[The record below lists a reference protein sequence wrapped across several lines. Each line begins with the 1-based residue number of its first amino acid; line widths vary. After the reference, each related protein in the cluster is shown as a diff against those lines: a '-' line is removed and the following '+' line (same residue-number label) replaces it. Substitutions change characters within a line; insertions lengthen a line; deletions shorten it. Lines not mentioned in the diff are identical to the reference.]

1 MSIKLSYD
9 ICKTVQNMHVT
20 FINKSKKL
28 KELQNEIKSLK
39 NISQPFKISCSN
51 TLDEQ
56 QNRIKMQVEDT
67 QNRINKNK
75 QAIKNIDTTL
85 KEKYNDIKSVNDL
98 LKNKYKS
105 IGLVTNEYDYE
116 KMGNTLLTNLKNE
129 IENLNQQKETIKIRL
144 NKNKSILADLKN
156 KLDFLLYP
164 NKETLNFLFYTEVF
178 PNRIERESI
187 PKQKINI
194 DCINNMINIHEK
206 GLFISQES
214 KRKISTYKEFLKK

>member
-9 ICKTVQNMHVT
+9 ICKTVQNMHVN

-98 LKNKYKS
+98 LKNKYKL

-129 IENLNQQKETIKIRL
+129 IENLNQQKEAIKIRL
-144 NKNKSILADLKN
+144 NENKSILAGLNN

>member
-9 ICKTVQNMHVT
+9 ICKTVESVHVN

-28 KELQNEIKSLK
+28 KELQDEIKSLK
-39 NISQPFKISCSN
+39 NISQPFKISCIN

-67 QNRINKNK
+67 QNKINKNK
-75 QAIKNIDTTL
+75 QAINVIDTKL
-85 KEKYNDIKSVNDL
+85 KEKYNNKEIVYNLIINQNNISMNTDKTIKDCL
-98 LKNKYKS
+98 LAN
-105 IGLVTNEYDYE
+105 IE
-116 KMGNTLLTNLKNE
+116 KGIKE
-129 IENLNQQKETIKIRL
+129 LNQQKETIKIRL
-144 NKNKSILADLKN
+144 NKNKSILADLNN

-194 DCINNMINIHEK
+194 DCIKNMINIHEK